1 MNLSTS
7 RNLRIE
13 TNIRPHER
21 IKFSGT
27 KKERKIRAFA
37 DEIVKKIRVVWEDS
51 LELNPQKKI
60 NIVITV
66 SEAESIF
73 G

>member
-1 MNLSTS
+1 MNLSTG
-7 RNLRIE
+7 RNLHIE
-13 TNIRPHER
+13 TNFRPNEQ

-27 KKERKIRAFA
+27 ETERKIRAFA
-37 DEIVKKIRVVWEDS
+37 DEIVKKIRVVWDDS
-51 LELNPQKKI
+51 LELNPQKRI

-66 SEAESIF
+66 SEADSRF